1 MVARLRGKDEAPPE
15 YGPGR
20 EEFTIEIHHG
30 GFFVGF
36 DHLRSYVDEKVAWFD
51 QIESDTW
58 SPLWFSDFLQHLGY
72 ESNTSIKFYWLLPG
86 KTLADG
92 LRVIISDHDTTV
104 MASVVD
110 KYKTLIVY
118 VDHDDNM
125 GGFNWDDVVANP
137 VCDLPKVLSPQK
149 VEFVDRKPGEKLPIF
164 YTDLRKGRV
173 DQAGPSN
180 REHEGAHNEEIEPEE
195 EFIDSDYDID
205 GGDDDL
211 LDEDVEVDIKFL
223 KDNKKAKGSQ
233 LKAYE
238 TSRPTQVN
246 DDEDTD
252 DEILE
257 LPESDGEGE
266 SRLRFKSWQEEDINN
281 PTFFVGQVFSSVVKL
296 REAIREYSVR
306 NRVEIL
312 QPRNDSTRLRAHCAE
327 GCPWNLYA
335 SMDSRVKSFVVKT
348 YYGTHNCQKE

>member
-15 YGPGR
+15 YGAGS

-36 DHLRSYVDEKVAWFD
+36 GHLRSYVDEKIAWFD

-58 SPLWFSDFLQHLGY
+58 SPLWFPDFMQQLGY
-72 ESNTSIKFYWLLPG
+72 ENNPSIKFYSLLPEN
-86 KTLADG
+86 TLADG
-92 LRVIISDHDTTV
+92 LRVIVSDHDTTV

-110 KYKTLIVY
+110 KYKTLVVY

-125 GGFNWDDVVANP
+125 GGFDWDDVVAHP
-137 VCDLPKVLSPQK
+137 ICDLPKVLSPQK
-149 VEFVDRKPGEKLPIF
+149 AEFVARKHGEKLPIF
-164 YTDLRKGRV
+164 YTDLKKGRIY
-173 DQAGPSN
+173 QADPSN
-180 REHEGAHNEEIEPEE
+180 REYEGSHNEDSEPEE
-195 EFIDSDYDID
+195 EFVDSDYDID
-205 GGDDDL
+205 GGDNDL
-211 LDEDVEVDIKFL
+211 LEEDIEVDVKVL
-223 KDNKKAKGSQ
+223 KDNKKARGSQ

-257 LPESDGEGE
+257 LPELDGEGE
-266 SRLRFKSWQEEDINN
+266 SRMRFRSWKEENMNN
-281 PTFFVGQVFSSVVKL
+281 PTFFVGQVFPSVVML

-335 SMDSRVKSFVVKT
+335 SMERFSSWM
-348 YYGTHNCQKE
+348 